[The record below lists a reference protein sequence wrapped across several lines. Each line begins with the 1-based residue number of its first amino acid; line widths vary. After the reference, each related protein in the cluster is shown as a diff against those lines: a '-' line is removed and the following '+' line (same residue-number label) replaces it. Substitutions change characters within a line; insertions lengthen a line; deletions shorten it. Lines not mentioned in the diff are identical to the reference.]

1 MVVEMSLKVMVVEMT
16 MISLRRGGNF
26 EFSGNEKFWEV
37 EFSGNDKFQEVENDG
52 DYKWSGS
59 A

>member
-1 MVVEMSLKVMVVEMT
+1 MMVEMSQKVMVVVMT

-26 EFSGNEKFWEV
+26 